1 MRFYT
6 FRQSSTSPEKIRIE
20 LSKEELEEVMN
31 EVARI
36 SHKIY
41 NMENRKTKDE
51 VSD

>member
-20 LSKEELEEVMN
+20 LSKEELEEVTN

-36 SHKIY
+36 RHKIY